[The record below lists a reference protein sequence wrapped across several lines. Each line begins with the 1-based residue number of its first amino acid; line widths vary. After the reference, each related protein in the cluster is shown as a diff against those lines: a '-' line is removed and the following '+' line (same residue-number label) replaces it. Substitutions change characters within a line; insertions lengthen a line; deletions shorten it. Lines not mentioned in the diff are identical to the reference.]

1 MANIKIKTGHTTSEM
16 SWLMHLT
23 QNSCTGRMTRWLVMR
38 FTSSFHI
45 KTMAGWQADN
55 DRLCAI
61 EPRLPVYGL
70 KEFRLQRDSSPG
82 LA

>member
-1 MANIKIKTGHTTSEM
+1 
-16 SWLMHLT
+16 
-23 QNSCTGRMTRWLVMR
+23 
-38 FTSSFHI
+38 
-45 KTMAGWQADN
+45 MAGNAFHVLLYSISVISRQWQADN

-70 KEFRLQRDSSPG
+70 KEFRLQWDSSPG